1 MPTEAR
7 QGADYRSNLHVP
19 GMDSVPDSEVFEGE
33 TLAGDQSFST
43 FGKEMPHHPN
53 QMHQHQHHQHHLN
66 ASTLERKE
74 FDALLCNS
82 RMPYK
87 AACLCE
93 YLKESAFSL
102 SRSGQISNSRL
113 EVLLNSPLY
122 TCAFLHTSS
131 FHLSCDLHLPG
142 FGLHSLK

>member
-1 MPTEAR
+1 MPSFVPTEAR

-43 FGKEMPHHPN
+43 FGKETPHHPN
-53 QMHQHQHHQHHLN
+53 QMHQHQHQHHQHHLN

-93 YLKESAFSL
+93 YLKRE
-102 SRSGQISNSRL
+102 
-113 EVLLNSPLY
+113 
-122 TCAFLHTSS
+122 SS
-131 FHLSCDLHLPG
+131 FLSLDLTQKT
-142 FGLHSLK
+142 FQIQGL

>member
-1 MPTEAR
+1 MPSFVPTEAR

-43 FGKEMPHHPN
+43 FGKETPHHPN
-53 QMHQHQHHQHHLN
+53 QMHQHQHQHHQHHLN

-93 YLKESAFSL
+93 YLKERALSSL
-102 SRSGQISNSRL
+102 LIWPKKNFPNSR
-113 EVLLNSPLY
+113 PL
-122 TCAFLHTSS
+122 AWSAAEFSS
-131 FHLSCDLHLPG
+131 
-142 FGLHSLK
+142 

>member
-1 MPTEAR
+1 LFSLIGADLFSNCTDECKALGHSDRCWMPSFVPTEAR

-53 QMHQHQHHQHHLN
+53 QMHQHQHQHHLN

-87 AACLCE
+87 AACLCDAE
-93 YLKESAFSL
+93 KDMLAL
-102 SRSGQISNSRL
+102 SEWTYQRRRDFAQ
-113 EVLLNSPLY
+113 LN
-122 TCAFLHTSS
+122 
-131 FHLSCDLHLPG
+131 
-142 FGLHSLK
+142 